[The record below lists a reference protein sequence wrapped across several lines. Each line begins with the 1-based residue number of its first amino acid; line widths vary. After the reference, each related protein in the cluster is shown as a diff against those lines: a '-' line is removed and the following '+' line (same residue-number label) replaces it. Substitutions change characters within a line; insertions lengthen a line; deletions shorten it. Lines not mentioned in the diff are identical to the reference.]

1 MNTNNHVFFSWEER
15 RVSKEKGPRVVHY
28 YLKDS
33 LGKLLA
39 VVGTEKSAKHMI
51 YVVTNDYLDAFGH
64 TSTINSE
71 TKWRAKRDVVGWL
84 TSLISEPHRSSPI
97 SNTPASEKKRSAST
111 AGHISDEA
119 SNLPSKSKPKIS
131 NILWSGTAWTCAKR
145 LKHYPSFSTKGIT
158 ITVNSFAIIK
168 AEEEGHYLAY
178 LDDFYENKKGEK
190 SVKVRWF
197 QHLQE
202 VQCVIPQ
209 LEGHPG
215 EIFIT
220 PHTQVIYAECI
231 DALATVLTPED
242 YERYISLAPENLLSG
257 VYVCCWEFKNNK
269 VMPFSVSELDGY
281 YNQTIFTMLS
291 NHQAQLK
298 SKGPMSH
305 EIKDITREDPIKQ
318 GPRGSRSVGGSRSS
332 GIRKSIPGNQLAKA
346 TPPTCAKLKTKIP
359 SSGPAGIQLVE
370 PQFKLSF
377 EVGDNLEVLRLD
389 SGLRGCWFRCKVL
402 KVSEKCLKVQY
413 DDIQDYDGPDKMKE
427 WVSSYRVA
435 DSDKLGMRC
444 TGRLTIRPRP
454 PEDFSDCSFE
464 VGAAVDAWWSDGW
477 WEGVVVD
484 FDVYGSG
491 HLQVFFP
498 GENRLLEIPK
508 KNVRISRDW
517 IDNKWVEV
525 NGKKD
530 IMSFISSS
538 LNDVSK
544 CSINEPGNCK
554 NQMAPKLVASED
566 KKMAS
571 TSEHLADKQAT
582 DVLKLEDKQAT
593 NVLKLKKRWSND
605 FLAAEL
611 YREFLELRAQSHL
624 FLTFIL
630 NEKGVKCK
638 EIILEV
644 QCFLGKEKVNWPIP
658 RSERRSALLAGK
670 QIATAKLPNYPKLKV
685 KFPSS
690 GPAGIQLVESQ
701 HKLSFEAGD
710 NIEVLCKDSGMRGC
724 WFRCKIL
731 RVSEKRLKVQYDDIL
746 DCDGPEK
753 LEEWIPSYRVA
764 NPDKLGTRCR
774 GRLTVRP
781 RPLEGTTTLYLDL

>member
-1 MNTNNHVFFSWEER
+1 
-15 RVSKEKGPRVVHY
+15 
-28 YLKDS
+28 
-33 LGKLLA
+33 
-39 VVGTEKSAKHMI
+39 MI
-51 YVVTNDYLDAFGH
+51 YVVTKDYLDAFGH

-71 TKWRAKRDVVGWL
+71 TKWRAKLDVVGWL
-84 TSLISEPHRSSPI
+84 TSLISEPHQSSPI

-111 AGHISDEA
+111 AGHISDEGQ
-119 SNLPSKSKPKIS
+119 LPSKSKPKIS

-231 DALATVLTPED
+231 DAPATVLTPED
-242 YERYISLAPENLLSG
+242 YERYISLAPENLFSG

-269 VMPFSVSELDGY
+269 VMPFSVSDLDGY
-281 YNQTIFTMLS
+281 YNQMIFTMLS

-346 TPPTCAKLKTKIP
+346 KPPTCPKLKTKIP
-359 SSGPAGIQLVE
+359 SSGPAGVQLVE

-377 EVGDNLEVLRLD
+377 EVGDNLEVLRRD
-389 SGLRGCWFRCKVL
+389 IGLRGCWFRCKVL
-402 KVSEKCLKVQY
+402 KVSEKHLKVQY
-413 DDIQDYDGPDKMKE
+413 DDIQDCDGPDKLKE

-444 TGRLTIRPRP
+444 IGRLTIRPRP
-454 PEDFSDCSFE
+454 PEDFSDFLLN
-464 VGAAVDAWWSDGW
+464 
-477 WEGVVVD
+477 
-484 FDVYGSG
+484 G

-498 GENRLLEIPK
+498 GENRLLEIPR

-525 NGKKD
+525 TGKKD
-530 IMSFISSS
+530 IKSFISWSLNDVSKCSIKEPGNCENQMAPKLVAPEDKKMASISEHLAEKQATDVLKPKDIQSFISSS

-544 CSINEPGNCK
+544 CSIKEPGNYE
-554 NQMAPKLVASED
+554 NQMAPKLVAPED

-582 DVLKLEDKQAT
+582 DVLKL
-593 NVLKLKKRWSND
+593 KKRWSND
-605 FLAAEL
+605 FLA
-611 YREFLELRAQSHL
+611 
-624 FLTFIL
+624 
-630 NEKGVKCK
+630 
-638 EIILEV
+638 
-644 QCFLGKEKVNWPIP
+644 GK
-658 RSERRSALLAGK
+658 
-670 QIATAKLPNYPKLKV
+670 
-685 KFPSS
+685 
-690 GPAGIQLVESQ
+690 
-701 HKLSFEAGD
+701 
-710 NIEVLCKDSGMRGC
+710 
-724 WFRCKIL
+724 
-731 RVSEKRLKVQYDDIL
+731 
-746 DCDGPEK
+746 
-753 LEEWIPSYRVA
+753 
-764 NPDKLGTRCR
+764 
-774 GRLTVRP
+774 
-781 RPLEGTTTLYLDL
+781 

>member
-1 MNTNNHVFFSWEER
+1 MHFLR
-15 RVSKEKGPRVVHY
+15 Y
-28 YLKDS
+28 
-33 LGKLLA
+33 
-39 VVGTEKSAKHMI
+39 
-51 YVVTNDYLDAFGH
+51 
-64 TSTINSE
+64 
-71 TKWRAKRDVVGWL
+71 
-84 TSLISEPHRSSPI
+84 
-97 SNTPASEKKRSAST
+97 TPASEKKRSAST
-111 AGHISDEA
+111 DGHISDEGQ
-119 SNLPSKSKPKIS
+119 LPSKSKPKIS

-242 YERYISLAPENLLSG
+242 YERYISLAPENLFSG

-332 GIRKSIPGNQLAKA
+332 GIRN
-346 TPPTCAKLKTKIP
+346 
-359 SSGPAGIQLVE
+359 GPAGIQLVE
-370 PQFKLSF
+370 PQVKLSF
-377 EVGDNLEVLRLD
+377 EVGDNLEVLRRD

-413 DDIQDYDGPDKMKE
+413 DDIQDYDDPDMLKE

-498 GENRLLEIPK
+498 GENRSLEISK

-530 IMSFISSS
+530 IKSFISSS

-544 CSINEPGNCK
+544 CSINESGNCE
-554 NQMAPKLVASED
+554 NQMAPKLVAPED

-571 TSEHLADKQAT
+571 TSEHLADKQTT

-593 NVLKLKKRWSND
+593 DVLKLKKRWSND
-605 FLAAEL
+605 FLQVSRNDFRQF
-611 YREFLELRAQSHL
+611 Y
-624 FLTFIL
+624 
-630 NEKGVKCK
+630 
-638 EIILEV
+638 
-644 QCFLGKEKVNWPIP
+644 
-658 RSERRSALLAGK
+658 
-670 QIATAKLPNYPKLKV
+670 
-685 KFPSS
+685 
-690 GPAGIQLVESQ
+690 
-701 HKLSFEAGD
+701 
-710 NIEVLCKDSGMRGC
+710 MR
-724 WFRCKIL
+724 
-731 RVSEKRLKVQYDDIL
+731 
-746 DCDGPEK
+746 
-753 LEEWIPSYRVA
+753 
-764 NPDKLGTRCR
+764 
-774 GRLTVRP
+774 
-781 RPLEGTTTLYLDL
+781 

>member
-1 MNTNNHVFFSWEER
+1 MSEIAKTEDFLQFSMGVSLWITDLEYILFEEMLARQLNFVDFPYLADTPRSDR
-15 RVSKEKGPRVVHY
+15 RSALIACKQIATAKLPN
-28 YLKDS
+28 YLKLKVKFPSSGPAGIQLVESQHKLSFEARDNIELLPICS
-33 LGKLLA
+33 TLG
-39 VVGTEKSAKHMI
+39 GPS
-51 YVVTNDYLDAFGH
+51 YLIPVAGVRWQI
-64 TSTINSE
+64 SGGII
-71 TKWRAKRDVVGWL
+71 RD
-84 TSLISEPHRSSPI
+84 
-97 SNTPASEKKRSAST
+97 TPASEKKRSAST
-111 AGHISDEA
+111 AGHIYDEGQ
-119 SNLPSKSKPKIS
+119 LPSKSKPKIS

-178 LDDFYENKKGEK
+178 LDDFYENEKGEK

-231 DALATVLTPED
+231 DTLATVLTPED
-242 YERYISLAPENLLSG
+242 YERYISLAPENLFSG
-257 VYVCCWEFKNNK
+257 VYMSCWEFKNNK

-305 EIKDITREDPIKQ
+305 EIKDITREDTIKQ

-346 TPPTCAKLKTKIP
+346 TPPTCTKLKTKIP

-377 EVGDNLEVLRLD
+377 EVGDNLEVLRRD

-413 DDIQDYDGPDKMKE
+413 DDIQDYDGPHKMKE

-498 GENRLLEIPK
+498 AEYRLLEIPK

-544 CSINEPGNCK
+544 CSIKEPGNCE
-554 NQMAPKLVASED
+554 NQMAPKLVEPED
-566 KKMAS
+566 K
-571 TSEHLADKQAT
+571 
-582 DVLKLEDKQAT
+582 
-593 NVLKLKKRWSND
+593 
-605 FLAAEL
+605 
-611 YREFLELRAQSHL
+611 
-624 FLTFIL
+624 
-630 NEKGVKCK
+630 
-638 EIILEV
+638 
-644 QCFLGKEKVNWPIP
+644 
-658 RSERRSALLAGK
+658 
-670 QIATAKLPNYPKLKV
+670 
-685 KFPSS
+685 
-690 GPAGIQLVESQ
+690 
-701 HKLSFEAGD
+701 
-710 NIEVLCKDSGMRGC
+710 
-724 WFRCKIL
+724 
-731 RVSEKRLKVQYDDIL
+731 
-746 DCDGPEK
+746 
-753 LEEWIPSYRVA
+753 
-764 NPDKLGTRCR
+764 
-774 GRLTVRP
+774 
-781 RPLEGTTTLYLDL
+781 

>member
-1 MNTNNHVFFSWEER
+1 MNTNNRVFFSWEER
-15 RVSKEKGPRVVHY
+15 RVSKEKGRRAVHY

-33 LGKLLA
+33 LGELLA
-39 VVGTEKSAKHMI
+39 VVGTENSAKHMI
-51 YVVTNDYLDAFGH
+51 YVVTKDYLDAFGH
-64 TSTINSE
+64 T
-71 TKWRAKRDVVGWL
+71 
-84 TSLISEPHRSSPI
+84 
-97 SNTPASEKKRSAST
+97 NTPASERKRSAST
-111 AGHISDEA
+111 AGHISDEGQ
-119 SNLPSKSKPKIS
+119 LPSKSKPKIS
-131 NILWSGTAWTCAKR
+131 NILWSSTAWTCAKR

-231 DALATVLTPED
+231 DAPATVLTPED
-242 YERYISLAPENLLSG
+242 YERYISLAPENLFSG
-257 VYVCCWEFKNNK
+257 VYVCCWEFKNSK
-269 VMPFSVSELDGY
+269 VMPFSVGELDGY
-281 YNQTIFTMLS
+281 YDQTIFTMLS
-291 NHQAQLK
+291 SHQAQLK
-298 SKGPMSH
+298 SKSPMLH

-318 GPRGSRSVGGSRSS
+318 GPRGSRSVDGSRSS

-346 TPPTCAKLKTKIP
+346 KPPTCPKLKTKIP
-359 SSGPAGIQLVE
+359 SGGQAGIQFVE

-377 EVGDNLEVLRLD
+377 EVGDNLEVLRRD
-389 SGLRGCWFRCKVL
+389 TGLRSCWFRCKVL
-402 KVSEKCLKVQY
+402 KVSEKYLKVQY
-413 DDIQDYDGPDKMKE
+413 DDIQDCDGPDKLKE

-444 TGRLTIRPRP
+444 IGRLTIRSRP

-498 GENRLLEIPK
+498 GKNRLLEIPR

-517 IDNKWVEV
+517 IDDKWVEV
-525 NGKKD
+525 KGKKD
-530 IMSFISSS
+530 IKSFISSS

-544 CSINEPGNCK
+544 CSIKELRNYE
-554 NQMAPKLVASED
+554 NQMAPKLVAPED
-566 KKMAS
+566 KKMTS
-571 TSEHLADKQAT
+571 TSEQLAEKQAT
-582 DVLKLEDKQAT
+582 DVLKL
-593 NVLKLKKRWSND
+593 KKRWGND
-605 FLAAEL
+605 FLAGMASILQSCRLAIRPRPLEDSSDYFL
-611 YREFLELRAQSHL
+611 KWLRQLMLGDVTGGKVSLLNSMSLEAVILMFTSLELLRL
-624 FLTFIL
+624 RRDRDT
-630 NEKGVKCK
+630 
-638 EIILEV
+638 
-644 QCFLGKEKVNWPIP
+644 P
-658 RSERRSALLAGK
+658 RSERRSALMAGK

-710 NIEVLCKDSGMRGC
+710 NIEVLCQDSGMRGC

-764 NPDKLGTRCR
+764 NPDKLGKR
-774 GRLTVRP
+774 
-781 RPLEGTTTLYLDL
+781 

>member
-1 MNTNNHVFFSWEER
+1 MNTKNRVFFSWEER
-15 RVSKEKGPRVVHY
+15 RVSKEKGRRVVHY

-33 LGKLLA
+33 LGELLA
-39 VVGTEKSAKHMI
+39 VVGTEKSAKHMM
-51 YVVTNDYLDAFGH
+51 YVVTKDYLDAFGQ
-64 TSTINSE
+64 TSTINSD

-97 SNTPASEKKRSAST
+97 SNTLASGKKRSAST
-111 AGHISDEA
+111 AGHISDEGQ
-119 SNLPSKSKPKIS
+119 LPSKSIS
-131 NILWSGTAWTCAKR
+131 NILWSGTSWTCAKR
-145 LKHYPSFSTKGIT
+145 IKHYPSFSTKGIT

-168 AEEEGHYLAY
+168 AEEGGHYLAY

-220 PHTQVIYAECI
+220 PHTQVIYAESI

-242 YERYISLAPENLLSG
+242 YERYISLAPENLFSG

-305 EIKDITREDPIKQ
+305 KIKDITREDPIKQ
-318 GPRGSRSVGGSRSS
+318 GPRGSRIVGGSCSS
-332 GIRKSIPGNQLAKA
+332 GIRKSIPGNQLAKG
-346 TPPTCAKLKTKIP
+346 TTPTCPKLKTKIP

-370 PQFKLSF
+370 PQFKMSF
-377 EVGDNLEVLRLD
+377 EVGDNLEVLRRN
-389 SGLRGCWFRCKVL
+389 SGLRGCWYRCKVL

-413 DDIQDYDGPDKMKE
+413 DDIQDYDGPDKLKE

-477 WEGVVVD
+477 WEGVGVD

-491 HLQVFFP
+491 HLQGFFP

-508 KNVRISRDW
+508 KKVRISRDW
-517 IDNKWVEV
+517 MDNKWVEV

-530 IMSFISSS
+530 IKSFISSS

-544 CSINEPGNCK
+544 CSIKEPGNCE
-554 NQMAPKLVASED
+554 NQMAPKLVALED

-571 TSEHLADKQAT
+571 TSEHLAENQAT

-593 NVLKLKKRWSND
+593 DVLKLKKRWSND
-605 FLAAEL
+605 FLAGK
-611 YREFLELRAQSHL
+611 
-624 FLTFIL
+624 L
-630 NEKGVKCK
+630 N
-638 EIILEV
+638 
-644 QCFLGKEKVNWPIP
+644 
-658 RSERRSALLAGK
+658 
-670 QIATAKLPNYPKLKV
+670 
-685 KFPSS
+685 
-690 GPAGIQLVESQ
+690 
-701 HKLSFEAGD
+701 
-710 NIEVLCKDSGMRGC
+710 
-724 WFRCKIL
+724 
-731 RVSEKRLKVQYDDIL
+731 
-746 DCDGPEK
+746 
-753 LEEWIPSYRVA
+753 
-764 NPDKLGTRCR
+764 
-774 GRLTVRP
+774 
-781 RPLEGTTTLYLDL
+781 